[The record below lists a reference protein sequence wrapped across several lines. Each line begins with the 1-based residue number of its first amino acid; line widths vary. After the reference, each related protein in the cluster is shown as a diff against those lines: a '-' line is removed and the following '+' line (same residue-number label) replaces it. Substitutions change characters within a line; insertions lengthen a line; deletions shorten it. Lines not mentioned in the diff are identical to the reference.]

1 MHQVWE
7 WLLGPL
13 KMEAV
18 VLAEGVR
25 FVWEVAICDVV
36 FESDSKIVSNAV
48 LGNTTPPIAIA
59 NVNHIKIHL
68 NDQNT
73 HIPQKLPK

>member
-1 MHQVWE
+1 MGLSLLNWTHQVWE

-13 KMEAV
+13 EMEAV

-25 FVWEVAICDVV
+25 FAWEVAICDVV

-48 LGNTTPPIAIA
+48 LRNTTPPIAIA
-59 NVNHIKIHL
+59 NIIMGI
-68 NDQNT
+68 Q
-73 HIPQKLPK
+73 